1 MISIGYMAVI
11 SMISHVLFIYITW
24 FAVQSI
30 NVEFF
35 IQKGK
40 VREARLLMILI
51 TIAIGVTV
59 SNFVLDL
66 LNWSQDL
73 LYLL

>member
-1 MISIGYMAVI
+1 MAVI

-24 FAVQSI
+24 VAVQSI

-40 VREARLLMILI
+40 VKEARLLMILI
-51 TIAIGVTV
+51 TVAIGVTV

>member
-24 FAVQSI
+24 VAVQSI

-40 VREARLLMILI
+40 VKEARLLMILI
-51 TIAIGVTV
+51 TVAIGVTV

>member
-24 FAVQSI
+24 VAVQSI

-73 LYLL
+73 LYLF